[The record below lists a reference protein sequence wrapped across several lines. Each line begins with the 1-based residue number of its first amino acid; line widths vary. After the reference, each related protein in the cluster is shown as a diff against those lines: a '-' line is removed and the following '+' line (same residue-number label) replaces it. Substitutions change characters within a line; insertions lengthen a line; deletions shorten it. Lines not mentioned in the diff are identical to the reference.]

1 MFINYTNHNS
11 SGWGEKQKAEAEKYG
26 EIVNFDFPNVSPEL
40 TKEELYQLANAEC
53 KKILALL
60 DEKQARENSAV
71 LCQGECALNFLIV
84 KFLLSEKIKVV
95 TAVTERNVEEV
106 THGEV
111 VEKRSKFVFQKF
123 RSYDDRM
130 RQSEK
135 QPEKQPEEQ
144 PGIYPSVIRKNK
156 EKDQDVI
163 LITAMGAGGYQTT
176 VYEDENGKKI
186 ATTGYAFDAVVGKEN
201 PNKLLLIGT
210 EESKW
215 GSLVKWYS
223 KKKELSEKERA
234 EGEALGE
241 LLEDEKTERRNKV
254 DAWNKAETYICEH
267 ANFDEVKR
275 VLIPNGSNEKEQ
287 EEYFN
292 TLFQAFKDMLR
303 SGKKNRESIRIILD
317 ISNGFRSIP
326 LYMMMFIRY
335 VGAISNEK
343 ITYTIYYGMFDA
355 RNRKKNTTPLV
366 ELSTVSELTD
376 WMNAISEFRS
386 MGSVKKLYQCLNMEK
401 EKQKEPEKKEEIGKL
416 ITEFQYFDY
425 ALNSN
430 NLYYLQKEIEFIS
443 NMEVEK
449 FPLSAQ
455 AQLMLNDLREYF
467 KKRFQNTLGMSEW
480 RYSNILFAY
489 AQMCVDQGRYGSAAV
504 SLQEGILTYLM
515 ERYVKSYIQEKEEL
529 NDEEYKKYIQKYNN
543 RAPVKEHLEKKKTAF
558 EKGEANNLSE
568 RMQQFFRL
576 YSDIKKYIRNVNA
589 HIVHSD
595 EVPNPETMADWLNQ
609 SIKLLTEDME
619 QYLTTDK
626 SLGFSALYEDFQIT
640 ESSNE
645 KKKAAA
651 KLLKPSESGSW
662 IFTDERKPE
671 FREGNKKVLCDAGI
685 DVEKVDTLR
694 KELLFL
700 KKQMGK
706 TDRLVENNL
715 REIPLI
721 RQILKEWIKQDGKVP
736 AKDTMRT
743 YLATRANTK
752 GVVKSGYER
761 LASAMQNNLLGI
773 VIEALQEEE

>member
-40 TKEELYQLANAEC
+40 TEEELYQLANAEC

-123 RSYDDRM
+123 RFYDNRM

-144 PGIYPSVIRKNK
+144 PGIYPSVTRKNK

-163 LITAMGAGGYQTT
+163 LITAMGANRYQTT
-176 VYEDENGKKI
+176 VYGDENGKKI

-215 GSLVKWYS
+215 SFLVKWYS

-241 LLEDEKTERRNKV
+241 LLGDEKTERRNKV
-254 DAWNKAETYICEH
+254 DAWNKAETYICKH

-287 EEYFN
+287 KEYFN
-292 TLFQAFKDMLR
+292 ALFPVFKEMIKQ
-303 SGKKNRESIRIILD
+303 GKETKIILD

-343 ITYTIYYGMFDA
+343 ITYTIYYGMYEA
-355 RNRKKNTTPLV
+355 RDKNTNITPLV

-376 WMNAISEFRS
+376 WVNAISEFRN
-386 MGSVKKLYQCLNMEK
+386 MGSVKKLYQCLNMER
-401 EKQKEPEKKEEIGKL
+401 EAQKTEANKNKIINLIG
-416 ITEFQYFDY
+416 EFQHFDY

-430 NLYYLQKEIEFIS
+430 NLYYLQKGIDFIVKLK
-443 NMEVEK
+443 VEEW
-449 FPLSAQ
+449 PLSGQ
-455 AQLMLNDLREYF
+455 AQLMLSDLQKNFAE
-467 KKRFQNTLGMSEW
+467 RFNNNTERW
-480 RYSNILFAY
+480 HYSKILIGY
-489 AQMCVDQGRYGSAAV
+489 AKLCIDQGRYGSAAI
-504 SLQEGILTYLM
+504 SLQEGIITYIM
-515 ERYVKSYIQEKEEL
+515 ERYLEKGIKKRKKL
-529 NDEEYKKYIQKYNN
+529 NDEEYKKYIQEYKN
-543 RAPVKEHLEKKKTAF
+543 RNPVKIYFDKK
-558 EKGEANNLSE
+558 
-568 RMQQFFRL
+568 R
-576 YSDIKKYIRNVNA
+576 KKYEDKGYKKLSDRTKEFFVLYEKIKDSIRNVDA
-589 HIVHSD
+589 HIISSE
-595 EVPNPETMADWLNQ
+595 EVPNPEEMTEWLNK
-609 SIKLLTEDME
+609 SIMYMVDDME
-619 QYLTTDK
+619 QLNSTDR
-626 SLGFSALYEDFQIT
+626 SLGFDVLYKDYFVDRIIRILEP
-640 ESSNE
+640 E
-645 KKKAAA
+645 K
-651 KLLKPSESGSW
+651 
-662 IFTDERKPE
+662 
-671 FREGNKKVLCDAGI
+671 NKKWILENIEKLQLKKEDKETLKEEGI
-685 DVEKVDTLR
+685 DIRKMECLR
-694 KELLFL
+694 QELLLF
-700 KKQMGK
+700 KKEFGNIEKIIENDFCKFPDIKRFICQWIESDNRNTNVDVN
-706 TDRLVENNL
+706 TDM
-715 REIPLI
+715 I
-721 RQILKEWIKQDGKVP
+721 RSY
-736 AKDTMRT
+736 MRDK
-743 YLATRANTK
+743 N
-752 GVVKSGYER
+752 GKSGYER
-761 LASAMQNNLLGI
+761 LSLVMQKDI
-773 VIEALQEEE
+773 IKEVIEYLKDNQSC

>member
-130 RQSEK
+130 RQSEN
-135 QPEKQPEEQ
+135 QPEKQPEKQLE
-144 PGIYPSVIRKNK
+144 IYPSVTRKNQK
-156 EKDQDVI
+156 KDQDVI

-176 VYEDENGKKI
+176 VYEDENGNEI
-186 ATTGYAFDAVVGKEN
+186 AATGYAFDAVVQKEN
-201 PNKLLLIGT
+201 PNKLLFIGT
-210 EESKW
+210 EKSDW

-223 KKKELSEKERA
+223 KNKELSEKERA

-241 LLEDEKTERRNKV
+241 LLKDEKTENRMKAE
-254 DAWNKAETYICEH
+254 AWNKAETYICEH

-275 VLIPNGSNEKEQ
+275 ALIPNGSNEKEQ

-292 TLFQAFKDMLR
+292 TLFQSFKDMLR
-303 SGKKNRESIRIILD
+303 SGKKNRKSIRIILD

-401 EKQKEPEKKEEIGKL
+401 DKQKEPEKKEEIGKL

-489 AQMCVDQGRYGSAAV
+489 AKMCVDQGRYGSAAV

-543 RAPVKEHLEKKKTAF
+543 RTPVKEHLEKKKSAF
-558 EKGEANNLSE
+558 EKGEENDFSE

-640 ESSNE
+640 VSSSE

-651 KLLKPSESGSW
+651 KLLKPTESGSW

-671 FREGNKKVLCDAGI
+671 LREGNKKVLCDAGI

-721 RQILKEWIKQDGKVP
+721 RQILKDWIKQDGKVP